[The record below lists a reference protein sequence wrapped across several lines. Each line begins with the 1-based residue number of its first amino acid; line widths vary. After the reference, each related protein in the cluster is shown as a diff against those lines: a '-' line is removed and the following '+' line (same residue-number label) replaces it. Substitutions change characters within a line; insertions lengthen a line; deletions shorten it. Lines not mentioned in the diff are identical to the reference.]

1 MISKYTNAIRFSAV
15 AIALITLFPPWNAF
29 DRGHLVETVG
39 YSFLFTPPETSAG
52 VAQINITTLVVEC
65 FVALAII
72 WGLALGTKNSRGSNN
87 LLASNGSEVQCRT
100 VESADVGTSDMS
112 NSSIASTA
120 PNAFAYSYLV
130 EKNTSPSRTYHKVFE
145 PNFLKQVVED
155 RRYFSILV
163 IGLVVIAALV
173 VGRRIFERTPEPK
186 PEASDAAAKAVVAD
200 DKPLTQSQ
208 PIQTLP
214 QVSPET
220 VNSTKNMLS
229 EMHAKHLK
237 EVAQQQQ
244 LQKQSEIRRARL
256 FQPKTWRTL
265 KTPISGVSAHLQTTL
280 DAHEGVYYKFWLAGN
295 PELIEM
301 AKGYYSGYSV
311 QMLNRQG
318 FRVAA
323 FSAYQSD
330 LTSFQKGPSMS
341 LLAKGNIPILEQEYS
356 KITQWSMV
364 PLGE

>member
-1 MISKYTNAIRFSAV
+1 MISKYTNAIRYSAV

-72 WGLALGTKNSRGSNN
+72 WGLALGTKNSHGSNN
-87 LLASNGSEVQCRT
+87 LLASNGSEVQSRT
-100 VESADVGTSDMS
+100 VESADVSTSDMS
-112 NSSIASTA
+112 KSSIASTA

-145 PNFLKQVVED
+145 PSFLKQVVED

-163 IGLVVIAALV
+163 LGLVVIAALI
-173 VGRRIFERTPEPK
+173 VGRRIFQPTPELK
-186 PEASDAAAKAVVAD
+186 PVAGAPVAEAVVSEV
-200 DKPLTQSQ
+200 KPLTESP
-208 PIQTLP
+208 PIQRPP

-220 VNSTKNMLS
+220 LDATKKRLAEML
-229 EMHAKHLK
+229 AKHLK
-237 EVAQQQQ
+237 EVAQQEQI
-244 LQKQSEIRRARL
+244 QKQIEIRRARQ
-256 FQPKTWRTL
+256 FQPKTWRLL

-280 DAHEGVYYKFWLAGN
+280 DAHEGVYYKFWLTGN

-311 QMLNRQG
+311 QLLNRQG
-318 FRVAA
+318 YKVAA

-330 LTSFQKGPSMS
+330 LTSFQKGNSMS
-341 LLAKGNIPILEQEYS
+341 LLAKGNIPLLEEEYS
-356 KITQWSMV
+356 KITQ
-364 PLGE
+364 